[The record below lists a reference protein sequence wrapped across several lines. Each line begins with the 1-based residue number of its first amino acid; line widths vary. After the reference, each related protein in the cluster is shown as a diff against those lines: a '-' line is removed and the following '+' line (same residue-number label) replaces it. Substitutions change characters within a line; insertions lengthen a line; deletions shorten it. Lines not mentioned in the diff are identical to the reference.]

1 MTLTRWSRQVEV
13 VDITA
18 KTPEESKF
26 IFCWLRDCG
35 IYRKP
40 VAVNTETGVELY
52 TVSLYNFQIAQLMHD
67 IEQYRAEDKRL
78 REMEEYEN
86 EH

>member
-1 MTLTRWSRQVEV
+1 MTLTRWLRRVEV
-13 VDITA
+13 VDITT
-18 KTPEESKF
+18 KTPEESTF
-26 IFCWLRDCG
+26 IFCWLRDHG

-40 VAVNTETGVELY
+40 VAVNTETGAELY

-78 REMEEYEN
+78 CEMEEYYN

>member
-1 MTLTRWSRQVEV
+1 MTLNRWAKRVIV
-13 VDITA
+13 IDYTA
-18 KTPEESKF
+18 KNKAEVTF
-26 IFCWLRDCG
+26 IFCWLQEHG

-40 VAVNTETGVELY
+40 VVTNVKTGEARFS
-52 TVSLYNFQIAQLMHD
+52 VSLYNFQIAQLMHD

>member
-18 KTPEESKF
+18 KTPEESTF
-26 IFCWLRDCG
+26 IFCWLRDHG

-40 VAVNTETGVELY
+40 VAVNMETGVELY
-52 TVSLYNFQIAQLMHD
+52 TVSLYNFQIAQLMHEL
-67 IEQYRAEDKRL
+67 EQYRVEDKRL